1 MPQRNVSLQYNWCP
15 SKVHFRANVKR
26 CGITLAR
33 KWTFDG
39 HKLYCRKLPYVGKE
53 DVSQWHLTR
62 NEPYKVSEHTNNQI
76 KESIRASATCGE
88 LEIVIDRELTTF
100 TESIEIIRKR
110 RDDLVEDY
118 ERLSPKRSD
127 LSRSV
132 ALKRENLSKNRYTDV
147 LPYDDTRKRFSLVNN
162 CNTAKCHSETSS

>member
-1 MPQRNVSLQYNWCP
+1 MITQRFLKNCKY
-15 SKVHFRANVKR
+15 
-26 CGITLAR
+26 
-33 KWTFDG
+33 
-39 HKLYCRKLPYVGKE
+39 
-53 DVSQWHLTR
+53 
-62 NEPYKVSEHTNNQI
+62 EPNKVSEHTNNQI

-147 LPYDDTRKRFSLVNN
+147 LPYDDTRNAFDWLIRVVKGFCWLAV
-162 CNTAKCHSETSS
+162 

>member
-1 MPQRNVSLQYNWCP
+1 MITQRFLKNCKY
-15 SKVHFRANVKR
+15 
-26 CGITLAR
+26 
-33 KWTFDG
+33 
-39 HKLYCRKLPYVGKE
+39 
-53 DVSQWHLTR
+53 
-62 NEPYKVSEHTNNQI
+62 EPNKVSEHTNNQI

-100 TESIEIIRKR
+100 TESIEIIQKR

-147 LPYDDTRKRFSLVNN
+147 LPYDDTRKRYSLV
-162 CNTAKCHSETSS
+162 TLSSV